1 MVRQSRAWL
10 LLLGVD
16 LGSMKREE
24 QRSGSCRCCGH
35 NEGDEDV
42 KMRSNLCKGILVN
55 VHVQPYLILTLKLPT
70 KQDTQMGLNYL
81 NPCVS
86 PITN

>member
-1 MVRQSRAWL
+1 MVICVMNLKGGLNFCGVFIVLGRRRRAI
-10 LLLGVD
+10 
-16 LGSMKREE
+16 
-24 QRSGSCRCCGH
+24 H

-55 VHVQPYLILTLKLPT
+55 VHVQPHLIPTLKLPT
-70 KQDTQMGLNYL
+70 KQDTQMRLNYL
-81 NPCVS
+81 NSCVS